1 MSVFRYAIGNCSKA
15 FIIYAGSFEEVQ
27 VLKSIDPEL
36 PIIDLREHISDGSKN
51 LKEHI
56 NAFRE
61 SLEAVLKKGE
71 VALGCKTGCSRAG
84 TVLAM
89 LVGTLAKCLGCDV
102 EKKVREVLSA
112 FYDVRRCGPK
122 GSQLSIVEITVK
134 ALRDLEGSCE
144 DVGRELIRRLEIMS
158 EVLPHLKTI
167 V

>member
-1 MSVFRYAIGNCSKA
+1 MPVFRYAIGNCSKA

-27 VLKSIDPEL
+27 VLNSIDPEL

-56 NAFRE
+56 NAFKG

-102 EKKVREVLSA
+102 EKKVREALSTFFEA
-112 FYDVRRCGPK
+112 RKCGPK
-122 GSQLSIVEITVK
+122 GAQLSIIEITVR
-134 ALRDLEGSCE
+134 ALKGLEGSCE
-144 DVGRELIRRLEIMS
+144 EVGEELIRRLEIMS
-158 EVLPHLKTI
+158 DALPHLKTI